1 MEYLKHNKVN
11 YLQSDSSSYTAYVFD
26 GTNPNTLYTDYIKY
40 TDNGI
45 YSGINFTNEY
55 IDVYYVTVTSEP
67 TIIIDRGS
75 LALCNNILY
84 NFSLPFTCSNFIG
97 IPTDTTITFTVTI
110 NNSYV
115 IQHIFPVNQTF
126 VNTYNL
132 FNCVHVPNYLTKFTI
147 TAATNNNTEL
157 TFYDVTQ
164 LNSENRTI
172 KFIAAL

>member
-1 MEYLKHNKVN
+1 MEYLKQNKVN
-11 YLQSDSSSYTAYVFD
+11 YLQGGSSSYTAYVFD
-26 GTNPNTLYTDYIKY
+26 SKTPSLLYVDYVKF
-40 TDNGI
+40 TDNGTFG
-45 YSGINFTNEY
+45 GINFTNEY
-55 IDVYYVTVTSEP
+55 IDAHYVTVTSEP

-75 LALCNNILY
+75 LAQCNNILY
-84 NFSLPFTCSNFIG
+84 NFSLPFTCSNFID
-97 IPTDTTITFTVTI
+97 IPTNTTITFTVTI
-110 NNSYV
+110 NDSQV
-115 IQHIFPVNQTF
+115 IQHVFPVNQTF

-132 FNCVHVPNYLTKFTI
+132 FNCVRVPNYLTKFTI